1 MNHGDREE
9 HVSSQGENGHLML
22 YGIGEEGENPTEVRC
37 MGCGAHHVMSFW
49 AFGGYTAAS

>member
-22 YGIGEEGENPTEVRC
+22 YGIGGEGENPTEVRC